1 MLTFDQAMILTRTI
15 GSHTTFEDP
24 ECEAYFNILM
34 TLPAD
39 SQIVEVGLEYG
50 RSSSIA
56 LQVAKERK
64 LKYCGIEISMKEE
77 WFTKLW
83 NIAHCAE
90 ARFYLYHGESSHLTP
105 LIGRIDAILID
116 GDHSYLSV
124 LKDCEHFLPQVFA
137 GGYAMFHD
145 YHRESIP
152 DVTNAVNDYVGI
164 RPEWK
169 FMEKESAGTLGI
181 FRRVL

>member
-24 ECEAYFNILM
+24 ECEAYFNLLM

-56 LQVAKERK
+56 LQVAKERN
-64 LKYCGIEISMKEE
+64 LKYCGIDIEMKAEWVEKLGNLSNSMGKQFTGFVGISSE
-77 WFTKLW
+77 
-83 NIAHCAE
+83 
-90 ARFYLYHGESSHLTP
+90 LTP
-105 LIGRIDAILID
+105 LLRRIDAILID
-116 GDHSYLSV
+116 GNHSYVSV
-124 LKDCEHFLPQVFA
+124 LNDCRHFLPQVQND
-137 GGYAMFHD
+137 GYAMFHD

-152 DVTNAVNDYVGI
+152 DVTNAVDYYVSVH
-164 RPEWK
+164 PEWLRINVV
-169 FMEKESAGTLGI
+169 GTLGI
-181 FRRVL
+181 FRKLP